1 MKVSIIIPIYNVA
14 PYVKACLQSVFNQTY
29 QDIEVLLVND
39 CGTDNSMDIVTNL
52 IKGYD
57 GKFDIKVLHH
67 PQNKGLSAARNT
79 GIKAAS
85 GEYIYFLDSDDTIPH
100 DAINNL
106 VKKVSEH
113 PNVSFVI
120 GGIKTFGQRVY
131 QYPLLS
137 QEYIDKN
144 DNVLMDYLQF
154 KWNVMACNK
163 LINRGFILNN
173 NIQFIEG
180 VYHEDMDFSF
190 KLAYYAQNMA
200 CYHEI
205 TYNYLIRDGSIT
217 RHKSMKNYED
227 YLSIYKNNFS
237 LLRKKSNSFGQIVYI
252 HNFIIECLYFLCI
265 ELIKEKNPAI
275 TSSIKKKFMKEVQA
289 ELKNNQFKSRINF
302 IYRIKKTIINLPFWA
317 AISSIKIYLKIRKL
331 N

>member
-100 DAINNL
+100 DGINNL
-106 VKKVSEH
+106 AKKVFEH

-144 DNVLMDYLQF
+144 DKVLIDYLQF

-163 LINRGFILNN
+163 LINRDFILNN

-190 KLAYYAQNMA
+190 RLAYYAQSMA
-200 CYHEI
+200 CCYDI
-205 TYNYLIRDGSIT
+205 TYNYLIRKGSIT
-217 RHKSMKNYED
+217 THKNIKNYED
-227 YLSIYKNNFS
+227 YFSIFTHNFRLLNLKRDFLKQPS
-237 LLRKKSNSFGQIVYI
+237 LID
-252 HNFIIECLYFLCI
+252 NFIIENLYFLCI

-275 TSSIKKKFMKEVQA
+275 SKEKKENIIKKIQC
-289 ELKNNQFKSRINF
+289 ELKHNQIKQADT
-302 IYRIKKTIINLPFWA
+302 IYFIKKTIINLP
-317 AISSIKIYLKIRKL
+317 IQILSTLIKIYLKIKRIH
-331 N
+331 